1 MTVPFNRPCPQCG
14 AEMELLASDEV
25 GAVLVYECVEC
36 GYQAK
41 ERVEDVLEP
50 EEDEVGLQPEDEEE
64 EEFPEEEEEE
74 EDEFD
79 ESLWE
84 EEEEEEEDL
93 WR

>member
-1 MTVPFNRPCPQCG
+1 MTVPFNRPCPECG
-14 AEMELLASDEV
+14 AEMELLASDDV

-50 EEDEVGLQPEDEEE
+50 SEEDEVAVQPEDDEE
-64 EEFPEEEEEE
+64 EEFPEEEE

-84 EEEEEEEDL
+84 EEEEEQEEDL

>member
-1 MTVPFNRPCPQCG
+1 MTVPFHRPCPECG
-14 AEMELLASDEV
+14 ADMELLASDEL

-36 GYQAK
+36 GYQVK
-41 ERVEDVLEP
+41 QRVEDVVEP
-50 EEDEVGLQPEDEEE
+50 EEDEVTLQPEDEEE
-64 EEFPEEEEEE
+64 ED

-84 EEEEEEEDL
+84 EEEEEEDL